1 MTTKKISVLE
11 QFHEF
16 CTRGV
21 DEEVAKILKD
31 SKSSINTPG
40 QLGNTAL
47 HWASSDSSGYF
58 HVLDNRRAHQS
69 CSDADRCKGERE
81 CSKQSQGYAAA

>member
-47 HWASSDSSGYF
+47 HWASSGG
-58 HVLDNRRAHQS
+58 HTKVAQMLI
-69 CSDADRCKGERE
+69 DAKASVNAQNKVKDTPLH
-81 CSKQSQGYAAA
+81 S